1 MKKGIYKLFFIF
13 LITTFSLIWI
23 SDKLTV
29 FLEYEKY
36 SYYETD
42 EKSGSE
48 NQTESKLKTLFI
60 NQIDLLN
67 WLPLVL
73 STPQHNSSYSFKI
86 KEFCY
91 ENLTPPPEKVRV
103 HFKMG

>member
-1 MKKGIYKLFFIF
+1 MKKGIYKLFYIL

-23 SDKLTV
+23 SDKLAV

-36 SYYETD
+36 SYYESS
-42 EKSGSE
+42 EKSESE
-48 NQTESKLKTLFI
+48 TESKLKTLFI

-67 WLPLVL
+67 WVPLVV
-73 STPQHNSSYSFKI
+73 STPQHHSSYSFKI

-91 ENLTPPPEKVRV
+91 ENLTPPPEKARV